1 MDLRT
6 TSAARSH
13 AARSAPAHAAI
24 SAAIAA
30 MPSLAWPRPVPG
42 MASPSGITLAA
53 GWACRARRLF
63 RLWQTSFAAAG
74 SRLECGCRPRFCRC
88 YIEKNQ
94 RGDILKPTALF
105 LLIAKDERRS
115 CYRAGTRDRLQC
127 DHDRERAKLLPGPGL
142 PLPKLVDAA
151 LPPEK
156 LNPGVPDLVVVG
168 VILQHEIGSDI
179 GLRLANTSF

>member
-53 GWACRARRLF
+53 GWAWRERRLF
-63 RLWQTSFAAAG
+63 RRCQTSFAVAD

-88 YIEKNQ
+88 YHGAPRWHLGAPPARNPPMAHDVATPIIVDCDP
-94 RGDILKPTALF
+94 GTDDALA
-105 LLIAKDERRS
+105 LLLAFASPELEVLAVTV
-115 CYRAGTRDRLQC
+115 AGGNVGLQYT
-127 DHDRERAKLLPGPGL
+127 
-142 PLPKLVDAA
+142 
-151 LPPEK
+151 
-156 LNPGVPDLVVVG
+156 
-168 VILQHEIGSDI
+168 
-179 GLRLANTSF
+179 LANA